1 MFSSDEEGM
10 LSDDVL
16 DGVEEEDSSGAVEE
30 NELPEAEWLAED
42 ETTDEVSDCVL
53 EAGIAEDVSLE
64 KEDDCAE
71 EEDKSTEASPRE
83 GEADIQPEK
92 TIRARMRQRNNCF
105 ILYLHQYF
113 FRRKQ

>member
-71 EEDKSTEASPRE
+71 EEDKSTESSPGE
-83 GEADIQPEK
+83 GEADVQAEK
-92 TIRARMRQRNNCF
+92 SMDPRARKRRNRF
-105 ILYLHQYF
+105 ICYLPQYF
-113 FRRKQ
+113 FS